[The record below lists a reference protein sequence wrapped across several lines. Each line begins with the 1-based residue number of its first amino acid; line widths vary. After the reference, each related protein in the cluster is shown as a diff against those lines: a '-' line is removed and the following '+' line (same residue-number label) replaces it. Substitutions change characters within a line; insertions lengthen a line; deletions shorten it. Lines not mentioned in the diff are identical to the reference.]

1 MDATWLKANWA
12 LAVAAA
18 VGIGLSCALAVH
30 AFHRSARGQ
39 LRRVRKRL
47 AAERRKHRKAETRV
61 VKAERRKAR
70 LERRAERVKPRTLRE
85 ADEALADARA
95 LAKIAGDRVAIAENH
110 VRRVIFEEFPPTR
123 HEQLRSRYLPGRPA
137 ADKPFTF

>member
-1 MDATWLKANWA
+1 MDAAWLEANWA
-12 LAVAAA
+12 LAFAA
-18 VGIGLSCALAVH
+18 VVGIALSCTLAVH

-39 LRRVRKRL
+39 LRQVRKRL
-47 AAERRKHRKAETRV
+47 TAERRKHRKAETRV

-70 LERRAERVKPRTLRE
+70 LERRADRAKPRTLRE

-95 LAKIAGDRVAIAENH
+95 LAKIAGDRVAIAENQ

-123 HEQLRSRYLPGRPA
+123 HERLRSRYLPERPA
-137 ADKPFTF
+137 PDEPFTF